1 LSFEGVD
8 MRTARFGLLLCLML
22 LDISV
27 WGQQAPTPAIQPQLT
42 IPQQAQQVTTPPPA
56 PKDPQ
61 AVSVLN
67 QVLSVGG
74 GAAAI
79 KAVTDYT
86 GTGNITYNWNPVE
99 QGSVT
104 VMGLGFDQFRV
115 DANLSRGVHSSV
127 ISAGQTTTKTQEG
140 VISQYPPPYP
150 VPSSDAFPYQPPM
163 FPGSL
168 VLPHAQLVAV
178 LNSPRFSVS
187 YKGLVQVDGHPAH
200 DIQVLRVLPGPTDVM
215 SEYHTRDFFVDASTL
230 QVVMTQEMVPKNVVR
245 VIRYSDY
252 RTVSGVLAPFS
263 ISEEMGG
270 QQTWAI
276 QLSRITFNAGLQGA
290 SFAVE

>member
-1 LSFEGVD
+1 
-8 MRTARFGLLLCLML
+8 MRSARFGLLIFL
-22 LDISV
+22 LFGVSV
-27 WGQQAPTPAIQPQLT
+27 W
-42 IPQQAQQVTTPPPA
+42 AQQPASSQQGITPPPA

-67 QVLSVGG
+67 QALGAAG
-74 GAAAI
+74 GAVAI
-79 KAVTDYT
+79 KAVSDYT
-86 GTGNITYNWNPVE
+86 ATGNITYNWNPVE

-104 VMGLGFDQFRV
+104 VLGLGFDQFRV

-168 VLPHAQLVAV
+168 ALPHAQLVAV
-178 LNSPRFSVS
+178 LNSTRFSVS
-187 YKGLVQVDGHPAH
+187 YKGLAQVDAHTAH
-200 DIQVLRVLPGPTDVM
+200 DIQVLRVLPGPADVM
-215 SEYHTRDFFVDASTL
+215 SEYHTRDIFVDASTL
-230 QVVMTQEMVPKNVVR
+230 QVVMTQEMVPKHVVR
-245 VIRYSDY
+245 VVRYSDY
-252 RTVSGVLAPFS
+252 RAVSGVLVPFS
-263 ISEEMGG
+263 ITEEMGG

-290 SFAVE
+290 SFVVQ